1 MIPESFDYQ
10 RASSVSEAI
19 SLLQKNGEDAKILA
33 GGHSLVPTMKLRL
46 ATPGTLIDIGG
57 ISELKYINDKGD
69 YLAIGAR
76 ATHWD
81 IESSDLVAQKAPALS
96 QAAGQIGD
104 VQVRNRGTIGGVLA
118 HSDPQADYPGVVLAL
133 NATIVVQSS
142 RGERTI
148 AVADYFTGL
157 WETALGED
165 ELLTEVRIP
174 TDRANANS
182 CYLKFPQPASRYPFV
197 GCAVA
202 MDSSAGNCSD
212 VRIGFSGVG
221 ETAFRDSGVE
231 DALRGNTLNESAI
244 ASASAKAADARSVL
258 SDVFVSE
265 EYRRAMAKVYLKR
278 ALTKLT

>member
-10 RASSVSEAI
+10 RANSVSEAI
-19 SLLQKNGEDAKILA
+19 SLLKQHGEDAKILA

-57 ISELKYINDKGD
+57 ISELKYIKDKGG

-81 IESSDLVAQKAPALS
+81 IESSDLVAQKAPGLS
-96 QAAGQIGD
+96 QAAAQIGD

-133 NATIVVQSS
+133 DATIVVQGS

-165 ELLTEVRIP
+165 ELLTEVRVP
-174 TDRANANS
+174 TDSANANS

-202 MDSSAGNCSD
+202 MDSSAGSCSD
-212 VRIGFSGVG
+212 LRVGFSGVG

-231 DALRGNTLNESAI
+231 EALRGNTLNESAI
-244 ASASAKAADARSVL
+244 ASASAKAAEGRSVL

-265 EYRRAMAKVYLKR
+265 EYRRAMAQVYAKR
-278 ALTKLT
+278 ALTQLS

>member
-1 MIPESFDYQ
+1 MIPQSFDYQ

-19 SLLQKNGEDAKILA
+19 SLLQKHGEDSKILA

-133 NATIVVQSS
+133 NATIVVQGS

-244 ASASAKAADARSVL
+244 GSASAKAADARSVL